1 MADKNSDNSDE
12 RLTKNTSILEWIVA
26 AIGLIPVVGTI
37 GLMLYEGLTSK
48 NTPPDFA
55 TDIER
60 IDAVNSGFIVKFNL
74 INNGEQTASGVNIE
88 GELKNGG
95 ESVETSNVTFDYAP
109 SKSETKGGLF
119 FKNDPNRFQLEIRAK
134 GYAEP

>member
-12 RLTKNTSILEWIVA
+12 QLTKNTPVLEWIVA
-26 AIGLIPVVGTI
+26 AIGLILVVGTI
-37 GLMLYEGLTSK
+37 GFMLYEGLTSK
-48 NTPPDFA
+48 NTPPDF
-55 TDIER
+55 TTEIEK
-60 IDAVNSGFIVKFNL
+60 IDAVNSGFIVKFKL
-74 INNGEQTASGVNIE
+74 SNNGEQTASGVNVE

-95 ESVETSNVTFDYAP
+95 ESVETSGVTFDYAP

-119 FKNDPNRFQLEIRAK
+119 FKNDPKQFQLEIRAK